1 MKIEDWIIIHLE
13 IELGDGQLCETH
25 KAKWMW
31 EIDKTNR
38 VAASRARRNAATLAN
53 CQARDFVG
61 AAVKADVRW
70 SRLISEITALL
81 MTAITVSLAI
91 FFVFTPNLVSI
102 TVAGFW
108 KRKKILRDAR
118 QICLISSSIHLEGD
132 LAIAHELFWC
142 FESWRLMY
150 AREFS
155 TNYFLPGLIR
165 SAMQMTCLRARS
177 TATSVKSDVVR
188 GQKASLSRHADRIMR
203 RVPSDTTRPQC

>member
-1 MKIEDWIIIHLE
+1 ME

-108 KRKKILRDAR
+108 KRKKNFAR
-118 QICLISSSIHLEGD
+118 CSTDMFDIKLHTSRG
-132 LAIAHELFWC
+132 
-142 FESWRLMY
+142 R
-150 AREFS
+150 FS
-155 TNYFLPGLIR
+155 D
-165 SAMQMTCLRARS
+165 RARI
-177 TATSVKSDVVR
+177 V
-188 GQKASLSRHADRIMR
+188 LMF
-203 RVPSDTTRPQC
+203 